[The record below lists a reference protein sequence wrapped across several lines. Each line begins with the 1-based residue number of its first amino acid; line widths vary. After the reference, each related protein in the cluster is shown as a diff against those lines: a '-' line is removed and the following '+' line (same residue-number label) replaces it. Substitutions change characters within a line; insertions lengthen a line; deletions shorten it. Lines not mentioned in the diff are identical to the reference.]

1 VHTHRRGIVGSQGD
15 SSLPKVA
22 RLRGLF
28 RSPLAGIVPGTL
40 ALALVLSACG
50 GATGASEDAESGAQ
64 ASEPSSAAEVAGGTD
79 ATGAEVSTAG
89 GPVMD
94 AEGILTVG
102 LADPYVPQSTTG
114 ATDDYRC
121 FLVDLGLEED
131 RMVTGVRFTPG
142 NPDVVHHAILYR
154 VAPDQVAAAMERDAR
169 DEGQGWSCFGGTD
182 LPPAKASSDTLS
194 AIQGS
199 AWLAAWAPGGRE
211 TRYAEGT
218 AVQVRAGSKAVLQVH
233 YNLLAGQGPDLTQVH
248 LRTVPDD
255 GSLKPLQTYLLPGP
269 VEIPCADDEQGPLCD
284 REASVADTIARFGGE
299 SLRTIWGLQFICG
312 GDLTE
317 PKAGATQTCEHKAR
331 KSMVVHAAAGH
342 MHLLGRSITIVANP
356 GTDREELLLDIPVW
370 DFDDQS
376 ARLLPEPVRIETDDV
391 LRVTC
396 THDVSL
402 RKSLPALQGIEPRY
416 VTWGEGTTDE
426 MCLGLLSVTA
436 G

>member
-1 VHTHRRGIVGSQGD
+1 VAVGIEFFEGRSMRTVPSLRRSVLGIPRGSAIAATAAL
-15 SSLPKVA
+15 SLV
-22 RLRGLF
+22 
-28 RSPLAGIVPGTL
+28 LAG
-40 ALALVLSACG
+40 CG
-50 GATGASEDAESGAQ
+50 GAAITGGERDGISTEASQSTAQDPSGGSANAAGSQTGA
-64 ASEPSSAAEVAGGTD
+64 
-79 ATGAEVSTAG
+79 
-89 GPVMD
+89 GPTMD

-102 LADPYVPQSTTG
+102 ITDPYVPQSSTG

-121 FLVDLGLEED
+121 FLVDLGLTED

-154 VAPDQVAAAMERDAR
+154 VAPEQVAAAIERDAR

-182 LPPAKASSDTLS
+182 LPPARATSDTLS

-218 AVQVRAGSKAVLQVH
+218 GVRVKEGSKAVLQVH
-233 YNLLAGQGPDLTQVH
+233 YNLLAGQGPDLTKVH
-248 LRTVPDD
+248 LRTIPDD
-255 GSLKPLQTYLLPGP
+255 GSLKALQTYLLPGP

-312 GDLTE
+312 GDLTD
-317 PKAGATQTCEHKAR
+317 PKAGATQTCDHKAR
-331 KSMVVHAAAGH
+331 KAMVVHAAAGH
-342 MHLLGRSITIVANP
+342 MHLLGRSITITANP
-356 GTDREELLLDIPVW
+356 DSEREQVLLDIPVW

-376 ARLLPEPVRIETDDV
+376 SRLLAKPVQIEKDDV